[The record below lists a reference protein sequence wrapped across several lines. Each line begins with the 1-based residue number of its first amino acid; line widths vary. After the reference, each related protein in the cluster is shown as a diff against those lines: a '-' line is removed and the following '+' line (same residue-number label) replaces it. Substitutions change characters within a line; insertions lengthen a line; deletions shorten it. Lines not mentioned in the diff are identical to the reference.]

1 MKKVISILLAAMLL
15 LNFTACNQSKESTVE
30 KQPEGEKETV
40 QEVVEKVVEKSG
52 KVAIVT
58 NTVSATEEEYRS
70 AEDMAKK
77 YEGRVIHETWPENAV
92 KEQEQMVTVLTKLA
106 TNKDIKAIVLNQAM
120 PGTNAAVD
128 KLREIRDDIL
138 VIYCNFSENPP
149 DVAKRAD
156 VALLGDNMRVGEI
169 FPDQAQ
175 KLGAETIIY
184 YSFPRHLSL
193 SIFSVNRDLM
203 KARSEELGIDFVEVT
218 APDPTGDA
226 GIPGTQQFIYED
238 VPKKVA
244 EYGPNTA
251 FYATN
256 CSMQIPMIQKVVEL
270 KAIYVLPCC
279 PSPFH
284 GFPVALGLDVP
295 EDKKGDVSFVIDAT
309 REKLD
314 EAGVLG
320 RISNFPVPG
329 AYMLTVTG
337 IEYALKWIDG
347 ETDGKF
353 DQEIIEEIMQNYS
366 GVKMQ
371 FRKMEDAGTTYDNV
385 LLYLQ
390 SFITY

>member
-1 MKKVISILLAAMLL
+1 MKKVTVILLVMALL
-15 LNFTACNQSKESTVE
+15 FNLTACSKPASEPTG
-30 KQPEGEKETV
+30 GEVKTE
-40 QEVVEKVVEKSG
+40 G
-52 KVAIVT
+52 KVAIIT

-70 AEDMAKK
+70 AEDMVKK
-77 YEGRVIHETWPENAV
+77 YGDRVVHVTWPENAA
-92 KEQEQMVTVLTKLA
+92 KEQEQMITVLTKLGA
-106 TNKDIKAIVLNQAM
+106 DKDIKAVVINQAM

-128 KLREIRDDIL
+128 KLREMRDDIL
-138 VIYCNFSENPP
+138 VMYCNFSENPP

-156 VALLGDNMRVGEI
+156 VGLLGDNMRVGAVY
-169 FPDQAQ
+169 PDQAQ
-175 KLGAETIIY
+175 KLGAKTIVY

-203 KARSEELGIDFVEVT
+203 KKRSEELGIKFVEAT

-226 GIPGTQQFIYED
+226 GIPGTQQFILED

-244 EYGPNTA
+244 EYGPDTA

-256 CSMQIPMIQKVVEL
+256 CAMQIPMIQKAVEL
-270 KAIYVLPCC
+270 KAIYALPCC

-284 GFPVALGLDVP
+284 GYPIALGIDLPP
-295 EDKKGDVSFVIDAT
+295 EKKGDIKYVVDAT
-309 REKLD
+309 REKLR

-320 RISNFPVPG
+320 RFSNFPVPA

-337 IEYALKWIDG
+337 VEYSLKWLDG

-353 DQEIIEEIMQNYS
+353 DQKVIEEIMENFS
-366 GVKMQ
+366 GVKMS
-371 FRKMEDAGTTYDNV
+371 FRKMEDAGKTYDNV
-385 LLYLQ
+385 ILYLQ

>member
-1 MKKVISILLAAMLL
+1 MKKATIILLVVILL
-15 LNFTACNQSKESTVE
+15 FNLTACNKPASEPTGGGEEAST
-30 KQPEGEKETV
+30 
-40 QEVVEKVVEKSG
+40 G
-52 KVAIVT
+52 KVAIIT
-58 NTVSATEEEYRS
+58 STVSASEEEYRS

-77 YEGRVIHETWPENAV
+77 YGDRVVHVTWPENAA
-92 KEQEQMVTVLTKLA
+92 KEQEQMITVLTKLGA
-106 TNKDIKAIVLNQAM
+106 DKDVKAIVINQAM

-128 KLREIRDDIL
+128 KLRELRDDIL

-156 VALLGDNMRVGEI
+156 VALLGDNMRVGAVY
-169 FPDQAQ
+169 PDQAK
-175 KLGAETIIY
+175 KLGAKTIVY

-203 KARSEELGIDFVEVT
+203 KARSEELGIEFVEVT

-226 GIPGTQQFIYED
+226 GIPGTQQFILED

-244 EYGPNTA
+244 EYGPDTA

-256 CSMQIPMIQKVVEL
+256 CAMQIPLIQKAVEL

-284 GFPVALGLDVP
+284 GYPIALGIDLP
-295 EDKKGDVSFVIDAT
+295 TEKKGDIEYVVNAT
-309 REKLD
+309 REKLK
-314 EAGVLG
+314 EAGVQG
-320 RISNFPVPG
+320 RFSNFPVPG

-337 IEYALKWIDG
+337 IEYAIKYLDG

-353 DQEIIEEIMQNYS
+353 DQDVIKEIMENYA
-366 GVKMQ
+366 GVEMS
-371 FRKMEDAGTTYDNV
+371 FRKMEDAGKTYDNV